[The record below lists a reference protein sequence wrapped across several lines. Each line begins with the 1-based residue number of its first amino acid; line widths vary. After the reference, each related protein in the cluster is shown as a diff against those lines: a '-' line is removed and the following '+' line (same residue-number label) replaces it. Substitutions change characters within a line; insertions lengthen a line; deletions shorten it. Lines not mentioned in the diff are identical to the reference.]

1 MQIAKPASLQRLHRA
16 TQHFDRVPTAL
27 KMWRPLCQPF
37 PMLSLFICL
46 VHVGLPRLA
55 LLTSLSSLSRA
66 RLEPLQAY
74 GICRL
79 DRLNFLGIPQTQ
91 H

>member
-1 MQIAKPASLQRLHRA
+1 MLKLVAVPSCASTQIVKPASLQRLHHA
-16 TQHFDRVPTAL
+16 TQRFDRVPIAL

-46 VHVGLPRLA
+46 VHVGFPRLV
-55 LLTSLSSLSRA
+55 LFSHLCL
-66 RLEPLQAY
+66 
-74 GICRL
+74 
-79 DRLNFLGIPQTQ
+79 